1 MEAGVRGG
9 KKGGGSDAKTSLADV
24 LINVKKIVV
33 ILAIRSKIS

>member
-9 KKGGGSDAKTSLADV
+9 KKGGGSDVKTPLADV